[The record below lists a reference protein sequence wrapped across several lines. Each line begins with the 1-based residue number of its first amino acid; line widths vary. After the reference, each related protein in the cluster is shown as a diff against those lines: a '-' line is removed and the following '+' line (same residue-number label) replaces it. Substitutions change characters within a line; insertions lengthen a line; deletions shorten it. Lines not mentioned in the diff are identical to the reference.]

1 MDGLSGCTACCW
13 LVSVLTRKLLV
24 QTSHHL
30 WFSDRVWGLRCHP
43 KGLATEVAPS
53 SEQHRSHLSC
63 SVSSS
68 SVGWGCCEAGF
79 CPSQSHIYLFFFKL
93 DQNLKP
99 ETLVGFQSGAGIC
112 FLVLFSRLAWK
123 QLEQSGSRPSPSV

>member
-1 MDGLSGCTACCW
+1 MRLGFARLSPI
-13 LVSVLTRKLLV
+13 
-24 QTSHHL
+24 
-30 WFSDRVWGLRCHP
+30 F
-43 KGLATEVAPS
+43 
-53 SEQHRSHLSC
+53 
-63 SVSSS
+63 
-68 SVGWGCCEAGF
+68 
-79 CPSQSHIYLFFFKL
+79 IFFFKL